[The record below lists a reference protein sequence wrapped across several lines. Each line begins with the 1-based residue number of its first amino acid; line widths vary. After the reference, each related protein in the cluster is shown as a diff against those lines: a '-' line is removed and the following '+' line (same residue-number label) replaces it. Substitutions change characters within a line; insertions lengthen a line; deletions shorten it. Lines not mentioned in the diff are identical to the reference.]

1 MATEREGRKRERERE
16 RGGRERIIQLFLIL
30 KSDLPFWRELLKFFH
45 QPSYRER
52 KKFLQRVWSLCL
64 IGNLQWALSISRA
77 AVKWL
82 LVMHTGQ
89 AIARC

>member
-1 MATEREGRKRERERE
+1 MATEREGRKREREGE
-16 RGGRERIIQLFLIL
+16 GGKGEDNTAISDIKVRSTIL
-30 KSDLPFWRELLKFFH
+30 EGTLKILPPTK
-45 QPSYRER
+45 
-52 KKFLQRVWSLCL
+52 LQREKKLSSKSMVFCL